1 MSQTNIEESLEILE
15 KQGWDMDALLK
26 DFMRGT
32 VSTVDSPIEVGGV
45 VFHIPYLAA
54 HKKYVLW
61 KCFWPDCH
69 NCCERQGRL
78 PLTSDDLITI
88 GAGLKYSKTSEFI
101 KNETLVATW
110 SEPPSAGQ
118 REIVMTSVNLK
129 RKEDETIEGWYT
141 CKMQILMIKVD
152 AVCILQDLV
161 FVICIRSL
169 LG

>member
-1 MSQTNIEESLEILE
+1 
-15 KQGWDMDALLK
+15 
-26 DFMRGT
+26 MRGT
-32 VSTVDSPIEVGGV
+32 VSTVDSLEVGGV

-110 SEPPSAGQ
+110 SSP
-118 REIVMTSVNLK
+118 RDCNDLNLK
-129 RKEDETIEGWYT
+129 RKEDETIAHVKCNSNLY
-141 CKMQILMIKVD
+141 
-152 AVCILQDLV
+152 AVLKYMKYNCERL
-161 FVICIRSL
+161 
-169 LG
+169 